1 VNDAAL
7 NSASEGAKLRS
18 LLAGLTLDLELFQ
31 LRLALERS
39 YSPDQPR
46 KPAGHPAGGRRMRE
60 ADIAPAKLNYLQVAE
75 TWQEYIQANCR
86 GSIYREFPSQFLN
99 MDTSDLKSAAKAKD
113 PAARK
118 AHKLLFD
125 LRFKK

>member
-1 VNDAAL
+1 MSDAAL
-7 NSASEGAKLRS
+7 NSASEVAMLRS
-18 LLAGLTLDLELFQ
+18 LLAGLTLDLKLFK

-39 YSPDQPR
+39 YSPEQPR
-46 KPAGHPAGGRRMRE
+46 IPAGQPAGGQWTRE
-60 ADIAPAKLNYLQVAE
+60 ADIPPVRSNYLQVAE
-75 TWQEYIQANCR
+75 TCQEYIQANCR
-86 GSIYREFPSQFLN
+86 GSIYREFPSQFL
-99 MDTSDLKSAAKAKD
+99 DVDISDLKAAAKARD